1 MREPSL
7 PYNPDRR
14 TNRLECATRRPAL
27 DISEPSRELVTLR
40 KRTEEFLNSAVRE
53 YDRVADRYEVPYHAT
68 RIIVHPMDWTKG
80 RTLLR
85 IIAPII
91 VDIESTPDLY
101 RRLIEL
107 NNTTIFGKYYVRDH
121 TVFLE
126 HNLLG
131 ESADVREFRAALASV
146 AHHADHLDDLL
157 LAEFGG
163 RKWSDH
169 A

>member
-1 MREPSL
+1 MQTSGCGI
-7 PYNPDRR
+7 
-14 TNRLECATRRPAL
+14 RLECASWRTTL
-27 DISEPSRELVTLR
+27 DTSEPSSELVTLR
-40 KRTEEFLNSAVRE
+40 ERTEEFLGNAVKE
-53 YDRVADRYEVPYHAT
+53 YQCVADRYEVPYHAT
-68 RIIVHPMDWTKG
+68 RIIVHPIEWTQG

-91 VDIESTPDLY
+91 VEVESTPELY

-107 NNTTIFGKYYVRDH
+107 NNTTIFGKYYVRDR

-131 ESADVREFRAALASV
+131 ESLDVRQFRATLASV

>member
-1 MREPSL
+1 M
-7 PYNPDRR
+7 
-14 TNRLECATRRPAL
+14 
-27 DISEPSRELVTLR
+27 DIKEPSRELITLR
-40 KRTEEFLNSAVRE
+40 ERTEEFLAGAVRA

-68 RIIVHPMDWTKG
+68 RIVVHPIDWTQG

-91 VDIESTPDLY
+91 VDVETTTDLY

-107 NNTTIFGKYYVRDH
+107 NNTTVFGKYYVREH
-121 TVFLE
+121 TVYLE

-131 ESADVREFRAALASV
+131 ESLDAAQFRAVLSSV

-163 RKWSDH
+163 RKWSDN